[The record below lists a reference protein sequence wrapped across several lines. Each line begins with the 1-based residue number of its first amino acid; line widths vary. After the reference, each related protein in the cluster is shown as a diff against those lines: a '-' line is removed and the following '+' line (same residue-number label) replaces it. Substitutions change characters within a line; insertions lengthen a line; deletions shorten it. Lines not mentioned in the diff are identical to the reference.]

1 VWKQRAVADPSHE
14 HCSRRTIIPTGY
26 PPSEVPC
33 LLIWTS
39 LSAVSTP
46 VMTKTMIVPSKREEQ
61 NNHQTSPEDKPALLE
76 AT

>member
-1 VWKQRAVADPSHE
+1 MRAVNTAADAPSF
-14 HCSRRTIIPTGY
+14 PTCY

-46 VMTKTMIVPSKREEQ
+46 VMTETMIISSKREEQ
-61 NNHQTSPEDKPALLE
+61 NNYQTSHEDEPALLE